1 MSTTQNSVLIYE
13 FWFPWDVVNCLQV
26 YCILVAI
33 LQFMLWK
40 ENELTDA
47 GVKKSKPQS
56 LKDLVIDY
64 SANMFT
70 CLLSP
75 NSDHMMIHLLAYNC
89 AIWQWRLCMRVCPNR
104 TVVISQWIITWSE
117 LGGNWHVN
125 TLAECIYWRGAQNKD
140 LKWLLINVMSNYM
153 KFMFHKGIQ
162 GNLEGNSSNLTE
174 ATSGLFF
181 QAPLQLS

>member
-1 MSTTQNSVLIYE
+1 MSTTPNSVLIYE
-13 FWFPWDVVNCLQV
+13 FWFPWDIVNCLHV

-64 SANMFT
+64 SADMFT

-104 TVVISQWIITWSE
+104 TVVISQMNHHTIWIGWQQACKHISGMR
-117 LGGNWHVN
+117 L
-125 TLAECIYWRGAQNKD
+125 
-140 LKWLLINVMSNYM
+140 LK
-153 KFMFHKGIQ
+153 GC
-162 GNLEGNSSNLTE
+162 TE
-174 ATSGLFF
+174 
-181 QAPLQLS
+181 